1 MGPAVDASR
10 HAPSTTRRKNFEN
23 FFKDPARGRPRQ
35 IPDFRPHMRLKVR
48 GAQLSSDV
56 GLLVLRE
63 LDDVFG
69 QSDLTSA
76 AL

>member
-1 MGPAVDASR
+1 
-10 HAPSTTRRKNFEN
+10 
-23 FFKDPARGRPRQ
+23 
-35 IPDFRPHMRLKVR
+35 MRLKVR

-69 QSDLTSA
+69 QSYLTSA